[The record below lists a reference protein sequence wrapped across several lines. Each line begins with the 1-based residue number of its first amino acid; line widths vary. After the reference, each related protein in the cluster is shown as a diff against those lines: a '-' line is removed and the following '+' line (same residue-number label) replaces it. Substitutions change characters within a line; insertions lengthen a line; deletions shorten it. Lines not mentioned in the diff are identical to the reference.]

1 MSFNVKFKI
10 NESQEVSMTVLE
22 DMMLAELVYNFSQ
35 KVGLKEEHKAS
46 FNFNSQTIKADS
58 MRKLKDIGIKDNS
71 VIQVKTEKPLDYRP
85 DKDMGS
91 SHIPENNSPNM
102 GMNMNPNMNFGFMN
116 MNPNMN
122 FGYMNMNPNMN
133 YGFMNMN
140 MNQNTNKYGIM
151 QNMNNFGF
159 MNMIQI
165 IFNNSGDK
173 TYLQA
178 NINTPFSDLSK
189 RFCSKAGIINK
200 YPTYFIGSRKILA
213 NDNQTLSELHLHD
226 NSEISVLLSSEES
239 QEYLNLR
246 FCHMDKTIFVQGT
259 KNTKFCDLS
268 KKFCLKAGIQNKE
281 PTYIINSRK
290 TDSDENKTLEELG
303 IRNNTRIEV
312 FFGYEVIGA

>member
-22 DMMLAELVYNFSQ
+22 DMLLAELVYNFSQ

-58 MRKLKDIGIKDNS
+58 MRELKDIGIKDNS

-122 FGYMNMNPNMN
+122 FGFMNMNPNMN
-133 YGFMNMN
+133 NFGFMS
-140 MNQNTNKYGIM
+140 

-178 NINTPFSDLSK
+178 NINTPFSDLS
-189 RFCSKAGIINK
+189 
-200 YPTYFIGSRKILA
+200 
-213 NDNQTLSELHLHD
+213 
-226 NSEISVLLSSEES
+226 
-239 QEYLNLR
+239 
-246 FCHMDKTIFVQGT
+246 
-259 KNTKFCDLS
+259 
-268 KKFCLKAGIQNKE
+268 
-281 PTYIINSRK
+281 
-290 TDSDENKTLEELG
+290 
-303 IRNNTRIEV
+303 
-312 FFGYEVIGA
+312 